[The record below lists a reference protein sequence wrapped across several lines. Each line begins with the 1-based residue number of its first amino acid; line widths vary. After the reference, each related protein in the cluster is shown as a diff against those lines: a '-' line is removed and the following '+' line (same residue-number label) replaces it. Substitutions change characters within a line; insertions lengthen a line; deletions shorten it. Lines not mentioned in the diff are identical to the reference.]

1 MRPKDLQRAG
11 KLDGELEIRPGRAVL
26 FVDSQGLGDVVQ
38 SLPLLRAVCQ
48 WAEGRW
54 PVQALF
60 ATERHYEIVREE
72 SLNLIPF
79 FISSV
84 PRKPLSVVRLWS
96 KLVGRADLI
105 VCAPEM
111 SASKLVWLKYAIGAR
126 YAIGEASAPFS
137 RFLTASVET
146 SWTRPWTETQDAIA
160 AALGIPT
167 SLAPPRVCLTEREVE
182 WAESTL
188 TRNFG
193 AARICLG
200 MQCASVVPQK
210 SWPAKNFGRV
220 VDEICRRY
228 PQVCIVSFGTTG
240 ERLSAERARRI
251 AGDIDWLEGAGEW
264 SIRQTL
270 AMLSRCDVFLSGDT
284 GLMHMA
290 AAVGT
295 PTVAIFG
302 PTSATRRAPMHN
314 RGIAVCPTTACHP
327 CFQGAWTPCDCIRS
341 ITPARVI
348 EAVDQY
354 ISEVITSKTDD
365 QSINVETLG
374 ACNV

>member
-1 MRPKDLQRAG
+1 M
-11 KLDGELEIRPGRAVL
+11 
-26 FVDSQGLGDVVQ
+26 DSQGLGDVVQ
-38 SLPLLRAVCQ
+38 SLSLLRAVCE

-72 SLNLIPF
+72 GLNLIPF
-79 FISSV
+79 FVSSV
-84 PRKPLSVVRLWS
+84 PRKPLSIVRLWS

-111 SASKLVWLKYAIGAR
+111 SASKLVGLKYAIGAR
-126 YAIGEASAPFS
+126 YAIGEASAPYS
-137 RFLTASVET
+137 HFLTASVET

-160 AALGIPT
+160 TALGISTP
-167 SLAPPRVCLTEREVE
+167 LASPRICLTKREVE

-188 TRNFG
+188 ARNFG
-193 AARICLG
+193 DAGICLG
-200 MQCASVVPQK
+200 IQCASIVTQK
-210 SWPAKNFGRV
+210 SWPAKNFGHV
-220 VDEICRRY
+220 VNEICRRY
-228 PQVCIVSFGTTG
+228 PQVCIISFGTAG
-240 ERLSAERARRI
+240 ERLSAECTRRI
-251 AGDIDWLEGAGEW
+251 AGNILWLEGSGEW
-264 SIRQTL
+264 SIRQAL

-295 PTVAIFG
+295 PTVSIFG

-327 CFQGAWTPCDCIRS
+327 CFRGTWAPCDCIRS
-341 ITPARVI
+341 VTPARVI
-348 EAVDQY
+348 EAVEQC
-354 ISEVITSKTDD
+354 ISEVITPKTDD
-365 QSINVETLG
+365 RSINVETFG
-374 ACNV
+374 TCSA